1 MYNVAVM
8 ANAAPKK
15 PGAASSEA
23 VQYGRSIV
31 REEIE
36 ALSQV
41 EALLDERFA
50 AAVQAILNQA
60 PGARIVVSGMGK
72 AGFVAMKISA
82 TLSSIGFPSFFLHP
96 ADAVHGDLG
105 RFTKNDIALLL
116 SNSGETSEVVRLLP
130 ALKSHG
136 SSIISITSSADS
148 TLAKHS
154 DIVIETGKLKEAG
167 PLGLAP
173 TTSTTVM
180 MALGDALAM
189 TLVKK
194 RGFTSEEFAAFHPG
208 GDLGRALMTVSEI
221 MRAGDAQCVVHEST
235 VTKKALHLITET
247 KGRPGAAAVV
257 NDKGIIVGAFTD
269 GNLRRCLEH
278 DTTFLEKPIGD
289 VCSRSPIAIRPGQL
303 AQEAARIM
311 QERKLDQLFVVD
323 DQQKPVG
330 LLDIQDLLACGMIR
344 APR

>member
-1 MYNVAVM
+1 MYNEALM
-8 ANAAPKK
+8 ADAAPKK
-15 PGAASSEA
+15 PAAPSTE
-23 VQYGRSIV
+23 VEYGRSII

-36 ALSQV
+36 ALSHV
-41 EALLDERFA
+41 ETLLDERFA
-50 AAVQAILNQA
+50 AAVAAILNQA

-116 SNSGETSEVVRLLP
+116 SNSGETSELIRLLP

-136 SSIISITSSADS
+136 SSIISITSSAES
-148 TLAKHS
+148 TLAQHS
-154 DIVIETGKLKEAG
+154 DITIETGKFREAG

-194 RGFTSEEFAAFHPG
+194 RGFSREEFAAFHPG
-208 GDLGRALMTVSEI
+208 GDLGRALMLVSEI
-221 MRAGDAQCVVHEST
+221 MRSGDAHCVVDES
-235 VTKKALHLITET
+235 VITKKALHLITET
-247 KGRPGAAAVV
+247 KGRPGAAAIV
-257 NDKGIIVGAFTD
+257 DAKGFLVGVFTD

-278 DTTFLEKPIGD
+278 DTAFLDKPIGA
-289 VCSRSPIAIRPGQL
+289 VCSRSPITIRPNQL

-311 QERKLDQLFVVD
+311 QEKKLDQLFVID
-323 DQQKPVG
+323 ERNIPVG